1 MNNNSVVLAQDKMDF
16 LAVRTTGT
24 EKGRLASMILL
35 SLQNVATEHINEKE
49 FASKAT
55 GANF

>member
-1 MNNNSVVLAQDKMDF
+1 MDF

-35 SLQNVATEHINEKE
+35 SLQNIATEHINVKLREKE